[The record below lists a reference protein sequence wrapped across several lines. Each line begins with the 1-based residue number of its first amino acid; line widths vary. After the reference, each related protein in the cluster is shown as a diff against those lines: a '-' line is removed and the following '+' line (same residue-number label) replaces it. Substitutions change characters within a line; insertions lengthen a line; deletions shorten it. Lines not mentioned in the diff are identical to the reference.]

1 MQHYPTTEADN
12 EEKINEDTLQDD
24 TREGRQQNYSSPI
37 LPDLN
42 DAEPM
47 LNNLTALRLDRIEV
61 TIKQCSNKKTLQYNM
76 HCTEQIRELKKMQKH
91 IHQLSYTDEPNT
103 TGLLNE
109 HP

>member
-12 EEKINEDTLQDD
+12 EEKINEDTLQG
-24 TREGRQQNYSSPI
+24 EGRQLNYSSPI

-61 TIKQCSNKKTLQYNM
+61 TIKQCSNKNTLQYNT
-76 HCTEQIRELKKMQKH
+76 HCTEQIRELKKNAKAHSPTKLQ
-91 IHQLSYTDEPNT
+91 P
-103 TGLLNE
+103 
-109 HP
+109 